1 MMEMTLI
8 SILGF
13 AAAFCTTVSFV
24 PQAIRIIKT
33 KHTKDISLA
42 MYSLFN
48 IGILLW
54 LLYGIVI
61 VSWPMILANAVT
73 LLLTLII
80 LYLKIRYK

>member
-1 MMEMTLI
+1 MEMTLI

>member
-1 MMEMTLI
+1 METTLI

-13 AAAFCTTVSFV
+13 LAAFCTTVSFV

-33 KHTKDISLA
+33 KQTKDISLS
-42 MYSLFN
+42 MYSIFN

-61 VSWPMILANAVT
+61 VSWPVILANALT
-73 LLLTLII
+73 FLLTIII

>member
-1 MMEMTLI
+1 METTA

-13 AAAFCTTVSFV
+13 VAAFCTTVSFI
-24 PQAIRIIKT
+24 PQALRVIKT
-33 KHTKDISLA
+33 KHTKDLSLA
-42 MYSLFN
+42 MYSMFN

-61 VSWPMILANAVT
+61 VSWPMILANGIT
-73 LLLTLII
+73 FLLTSTI

>member
-1 MMEMTLI
+1 M
-8 SILGF
+8 LGF